1 MAAKITI
8 NKPFVVMLYG
18 FPGSGKSGFAKQLS
32 DELGIAHLQEDRIAT
47 ELFGERQPGDDPAL
61 KRMMQYVTKEFLRA
75 GVSVVYDADVLK
87 LSDRRAIREMAKQNK
102 SGSVFVWLQVDP
114 ETAFARTQSR
124 DRRKSEDKYARNYDQ
139 NTFQAT
145 LGRMQN
151 PTHEEYVVISG
162 KHTFH
167 TQKNAVMKKMYE
179 LGIISSDEARS
190 GLVKPELVNIVPTL
204 GGRTEVLR
212 RNISIR

>member
-87 LSDRRAIREMAKQNK
+87 LSDRRAIRELAKQNK
-102 SGSVFVWLQVDP
+102 SDSVFVWLQVDP

-139 NTFQAT
+139 QTFQMV
-145 LGRMQN
+145 LGKMQN

-179 LGIISSDEARS
+179 LGIISSEEARS

-204 GGRTEVLR
+204 GGRTEVMR